1 MRIYVFKKK
10 RVITLGLLFISLI
23 LFTRIA
29 SPKGIETFKPKFSI
43 DVKWG
48 PRYISIGDINK
59 NLEAFDSYLSEM
71 TSYEGNEIKRL
82 NNYKKTL
89 EGELRLDVSS
99 KFAIGVGIEKI
110 SEKNESRFEFTD
122 PFPIHDRD
130 LFHTISTKSEVS
142 AVNLKLGT
150 YYTIPLVRRINL
162 ILNGGIDYY
171 NSEISLYKFHEFL
184 PEVYIWRPYKEEEYN
199 MSSKG
204 FGFHGGIGF
213 EYRILDD
220 LSIVL
225 EFQGR
230 YARMKNLKGTKI
242 ITGGIFTEEREEEG
256 ILYIGEKMWFGEYC
270 PDLIISPS
278 RPSGDEFRNVREA
291 VLDFSGYSLR
301 LGIKLNFFR
310 RRW

>member
-10 RVITLGLLFISLI
+10 RVITLGLLFISLV

-29 SPKGIETFKPKFSI
+29 SPKGIGSFEPKFSI

-71 TSYEGNEIKRL
+71 TSYEGDKMKRL
-82 NNYKKTL
+82 NNYKKTV
-89 EGELRLDVSS
+89 EGELRLDASS

-122 PFPIHDRD
+122 PFPIHDMD
-130 LFHTISTKSEVS
+130 LFHTISTESEVS

-162 ILNGGIDYY
+162 ILNGGVDYY
-171 NSEISLYKFHEFL
+171 ISKASLYKYHEFQ
-184 PEVYIWRPYKEEEYN
+184 PEFFIWPFEPEEWEYDIN
-199 MSSKG
+199 ARR

-213 EYRILDD
+213 EYRILGD
-220 LSIVL
+220 LSVVL

-230 YARMKNLKGTKI
+230 YARMENLKGTKI
-242 ITGGIFTEEREEEG
+242 ITDEGKEEG
-256 ILYIGEKMWFGEYC
+256 ILYIGEKKWFDEYW

-291 VLDFSGYSLR
+291 VLDFSGYSFR

-310 RRW
+310 SR

>member
-1 MRIYVFKKK
+1 MRIYAFKKK
-10 RVITLGLLFISLI
+10 RVITLGLLFISLV
-23 LFTRIA
+23 FFAKIA
-29 SPKGIETFKPKFSI
+29 SPKGIESFETKFSI
-43 DVKWG
+43 NVKWG

-59 NLEAFDSYLSEM
+59 YLEAFDSYLSEM
-71 TSYEGNEIKRL
+71 TNYEGDKIKRL
-82 NNYKKTL
+82 NNYKKTV
-89 EGELRLDVSS
+89 EGELRLYVSS

-122 PFPIHDRD
+122 PFPFNDRD
-130 LFHTISTKSEVS
+130 NFHTISTKSEVS

-171 NSEISLYKFHEFL
+171 ISKASLYKYHKCY
-184 PEVYIWRPYKEEEYN
+184 PEVFIWPYEKEEEYDI
-199 MSSKG
+199 SAG
-204 FGFHGGIGF
+204 RFGFHGGIGF

-230 YARMKNLKGTKI
+230 YTRMKNLKGTKI
-242 ITGGIFTEEREEEG
+242 ITDEGEEEG
-256 ILYIGEKMWFGEYC
+256 ILYIGDKKWFDEYC

-278 RPSGDEFRNVREA
+278 KPSGDEFRNVREA
-291 VLDFSGYSLR
+291 ILDFSGYSLR
-301 LGIKLNFFR
+301 LGIKLNFA
-310 RRW
+310 

>member
-10 RVITLGLLFISLI
+10 RVITLGLLFISLV

-29 SPKGIETFKPKFSI
+29 SPKGIESFKPKFSI

-71 TSYEGNEIKRL
+71 TSCEGDKIKRL
-82 NNYKKTL
+82 NNYKKTV

-110 SEKNESRFEFTD
+110 SEKNESLLEFTD
-122 PFPIHDRD
+122 PFPIHGGD
-130 LFHTISTKSEVS
+130 LFHTISTKPEVS

-171 NSEISLYKFHEFL
+171 ISKASFYRYHEFH
-184 PEVYIWRPYKEEEYN
+184 PEIFIWPYEKEEEYDIN
-199 MSSKG
+199 ARR

-225 EFQGR
+225 ELQGR

-242 ITGGIFTEEREEEG
+242 ITDEGEEKG
-256 ILYIGEKMWFGEYC
+256 ILYIGEKKWFDEYC

-291 VLDFSGYSLR
+291 VLDFSGYSLM

-310 RRW
+310 RK

>member
-29 SPKGIETFKPKFSI
+29 SPKGIESFKPKLSI
-43 DVKWG
+43 NIKWG

-59 NLEAFDSYLSEM
+59 HLEAFDNYLSEM
-71 TSYEGNEIKRL
+71 TSYEGGKIKGL
-82 NNYKKTL
+82 NNYNKTF
-89 EGELRLDVSS
+89 EGGLRLDVSS
-99 KFAIGVGIEKI
+99 KFAIGVGIEEI

-122 PFPIHDRD
+122 PFP
-130 LFHTISTKSEVS
+130 LYNMVNFHTISTKSEVS
-142 AVNLKLGT
+142 TVNLKLGT
-150 YYTIPLVRRINL
+150 YYTIPLLRRINL

-171 NSEISLYKFHEFL
+171 ISKASLYKYHKIDPTGFFI
-184 PEVYIWRPYKEEEYN
+184 PEWPYEKEEKYDI
-199 MSSKG
+199 SAG
-204 FGFHGGIGF
+204 RFGFHGGIGF
-213 EYRILDD
+213 EYRIVDD

-242 ITGGIFTEEREEEG
+242 IAERPWE
-256 ILYIGEKMWFGEYC
+256 
-270 PDLIISPS
+270 
-278 RPSGDEFRNVREA
+278 DEFRNVWEA

-310 RRW
+310 RR

>member
-1 MRIYVFKKK
+1 MIIYVFKKK

-29 SPKGIETFKPKFSI
+29 SPKGIESFKPKLSI
-43 DVKWG
+43 NIKWG
-48 PRYISIGDINK
+48 PRYLNIGDINK
-59 NLEAFDSYLSEM
+59 HLETYNNYFAEL
-71 TSYEGNEIKRL
+71 TSYEGGKIKRL
-82 NNYKKTL
+82 NNYKKSL

-122 PFPIHDRD
+122 PFPFHDMD
-130 LFHTISTKSEVS
+130 LFHTISTKPEVS

-171 NSEISLYKFHEFL
+171 ISKASFYRYHEL
-184 PEVYIWRPYKEEEYN
+184 SPELGIPEYWPYVKEEQYDV
-199 MSSKG
+199 SSNG
-204 FGFHGGIGF
+204 LGFHGGIGF

-242 ITGGIFTEEREEEG
+242 ITDEGEEGG
-256 ILYIGEKMWFGEYC
+256 ILYIGEKKWFDEYC

-278 RPSGDEFRNVREA
+278 RPNGDEFRNVREA

-310 RRW
+310 RR